1 MKMSCLT
8 EIIFMKIFMKMPDKC
23 KRINGKRDIKGSQYV
38 KF

>member
-1 MKMSCLT
+1 MK
-8 EIIFMKIFMKMPDKC
+8 IFMKMPDKCKINFMKMPDKC